1 MVRMGKCDFSELR
14 KFAKHLEKQEA
25 KAKAMIERCIND
37 LAAELLARTKER
49 TPARSGDLRRAWS
62 VSSIRRVGKWYKIVL
77 INNLEY
83 AAYVEYG
90 HRTSNHHGWVS
101 GKFMMTISAKEIE
114 TLAPAVIERRV
125 KSFLNQVMHYD
136 K

>member
-1 MVRMGKCDFSELR
+1 MGRMGKCDFSELR
-14 KFAKHLEKQEA
+14 KFAKHLEKQET
-25 KAKAMIERCIND
+25 KAKAMIERCTND

-49 TPARSGDLRRAWS
+49 TPARSGDLCGAWS
-62 VSSIRRVGKWYKIVL
+62 VSSIRRIGKWYKIVL

-90 HRTSNHHGWVS
+90 HRTSNHHGWVQ

>member
-1 MVRMGKCDFSELR
+1 MARMGKCDFSELQ

-90 HRTSNHHGWVS
+90 HRTSNHHGWVP

>member
-90 HRTSNHHGWVS
+90 HRTSNQHGWVP